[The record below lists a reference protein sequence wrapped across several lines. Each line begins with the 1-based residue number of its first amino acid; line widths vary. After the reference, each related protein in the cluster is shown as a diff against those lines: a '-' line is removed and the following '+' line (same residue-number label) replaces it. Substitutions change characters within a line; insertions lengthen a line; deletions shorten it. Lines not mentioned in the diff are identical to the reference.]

1 MPGAQSAEW
10 GDDMSRKVRVASSEG
25 PAPRRDD
32 YVEVDAHQP
41 PRVAKPARRGEVR
54 RVTEADQDRIRIR
67 LMDWMRWQFGGV
79 SSSAGMLGRV
89 AADTSGYRSASI
101 PVNLEG
107 DAERVNRVMLV
118 LHDNH
123 RVERDV
129 LVWHYTGCIV
139 LDAYA
144 ITAAPRMSQAQFARE
159 RLHLN
164 RRRGYH
170 ELLAKAEQRFLD
182 MLAGRYVAPR
192 KPLCRND
199 SLKMSNKLPAQ
210 SV

>member
-1 MPGAQSAEW
+1 MT
-10 GDDMSRKVRVASSEG
+10 RKIRVASSEG

-41 PRVAKPARRGEVR
+41 PRVAKPPRRGEVR

-107 DAERVNRVMLV
+107 DAERVNRTMIELG
-118 LHDNH
+118 HAH
-123 RVERDV
+123 KAKRDV

-139 LDAYA
+139 LDEYA
-144 ITAAPRMSQAQFARE
+144 IQSVRMSQAKFAKDH
-159 RLHLN
+159 LHMN
-164 RRRGYH
+164 RRQSYY

-199 SLKMSNKLPAQ
+199 SLKMSNKLPGQ
-210 SV
+210 SA